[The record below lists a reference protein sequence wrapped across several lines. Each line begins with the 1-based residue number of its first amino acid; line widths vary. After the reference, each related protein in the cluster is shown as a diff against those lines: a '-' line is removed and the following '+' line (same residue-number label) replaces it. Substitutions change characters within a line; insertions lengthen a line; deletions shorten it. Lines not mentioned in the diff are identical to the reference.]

1 MQHHVV
7 CEQSMLIVKFFFSFN
22 HFSWNKQ
29 KRARLTRLH
38 KLRAKLNTGSQK
50 FIPWSLFLLFLIL
63 RKRGDKL
70 WTKIQQ
76 YKLCLHS
83 SDRGQ
88 EWRWLHKT
96 RGGYCNLHD
105 MYIILF
111 QDIPGDTPSTTGS
124 VADLRDYTRQSDNQ
138 CCGCL
143 IQ

>member
-1 MQHHVV
+1 MQYHVV
-7 CEQSMLIVKFFFSFN
+7 CEQSMLIVKLFQLEQAEKGTNYKIAQTTGKTKYRFTKICSMIIN
-22 HFSWNKQ
+22 
-29 KRARLTRLH
+29 LT
-38 KLRAKLNTGSQK
+38 
-50 FIPWSLFLLFLIL
+50 FLTL

-88 EWRWLHKT
+88 EWGRLHKT
-96 RGGYCNLHD
+96 RGGDCNLHN
-105 MYIILF
+105 MYSILF
-111 QDIPGDTPSTTGS
+111 QDIPGETPSTTGS